1 MSNSHVVRWVQFLV
15 SGWFKALQFG
25 PTWSNPEL
33 GWSRTTRPFHLSW
46 IGCSPQLLLDH
57 CGSPTHD
64 VSEQKIDVSL
74 SQLRTV
80 ELEVPSV
87 PGHALGYLPN
97 FTDHLELNSNHL
109 CALKSPGW
117 YRFDPYIHGNDD
129 LPQRTCIFDGHYH
142 PILGKS
148 WCGSIVQFPIHETE
162 SGSH

>member
-1 MSNSHVVRWVQFLV
+1 MDGSKHFSLDQHEPTPNWDDLEQHGRFTCCGLGVHPSCYLITA
-15 SGWFKALQFG
+15 GLQHM
-25 PTWSNPEL
+25 TSANKK
-33 GWSRTTRPFHLSW
+33 SM
-46 IGCSPQLLLDH
+46 
-57 CGSPTHD
+57 
-64 VSEQKIDVSL
+64 SL
-74 SQLRTV
+74 SLSLLRTV